1 MKINARFLL
10 VTFFIVLVLSVSYTL
25 IYYSLATKIL
35 RSQHTKALQLSK
47 SSFIYSFTDLQ
58 NEASQDF
65 SKLIGKLDGL
75 TDEDLSNLKC
85 DFVFEV
91 IENGLISK
99 NSLKTNSKTDVS
111 SNPKTITGFIDENPS
126 AVINSYQTA
135 DNRLIFYG
143 RIITPKILEDIVRKN
158 KADIAFL
165 KNGKPL
171 IISNNSFNKSYLY
184 EITQITEI
192 LKKDNSLTEYYLE
205 TEEGELYATYFDLF
219 TEMDYLPQSG
229 ILVFSLA
236 EELSV
241 FQESMNY
248 IMGVMIVSG
257 IIITIIMV
265 LLVTGKFRRQIT
277 YLSYGAEIV
286 SKGNLDHRVTVV
298 SKDEIGKLGI
308 AFNHMLD
315 EIQKRDFV
323 AREYS
328 EFMALINQNPTVKEI
343 SEVSIEKI
351 INVTGFSIGAIHRVE
366 NDRLIPLASYG
377 VDASKTIDETDF
389 NLYAGVIKKKE
400 KKELFFEKNHP
411 EIKSGMITLKISSLC
426 ILPIIYNNNVIAI
439 LELAS
444 EKPDFH
450 YSKIILNN
458 IIKQFAIGLTN
469 SIAFEQLEHMVTE
482 LQTLNENYQNQ
493 NKKIVT
499 QNEQLKD
506 LHNQLSEKAL
516 ELENQKEK
524 AVGLTKVKSQFL
536 ANMSH
541 ELRTPLN
548 SILGLTELIKKN
560 STTVPTTKEKLDV
573 VLRNGKKLLLLIN
586 NILEFSKAESD
597 NFSVKRE
604 IFSLNKMIDDIKD
617 YIIPQITEK
626 NLEYEFI
633 NVNKLH
639 YILDSAPEMLEQI
652 LLNLLG
658 NAVKFTNF
666 GFIKLSVQKISEKDI
681 QFIVEDSG
689 IGISEEEQ
697 NSVFE
702 EFNKASNSI
711 KSNKGGSG
719 LGLAICK
726 RYLQLLNGKI
736 EVQSKLK
743 EGTKFIVTLSDVIKN
758 TETVKED
765 ELQIQTGDALIFS
778 NNDDSV
784 DLYKKYLTANSIELT
799 EVNPENI
806 KLSSINSDVKL
817 ILIDL
822 NSCEKS
828 WELLYEL
835 KENPSTKEIP
845 VFLFTADFSNHIG
858 YMLAPFDFM
867 LGINNVEELNFNLEK
882 TEKFLAG
889 KIEKVCFVNEESL
902 DLSMISQV
910 MENRKI
916 DMSVRDSSEITPE
929 KVLIDNP
936 DVIFIDL
943 INNYFNGI
951 EIITGLKKDIETRNI
966 PVIFYTNSGVINKYA
981 NLLTESVETVARIT
995 GYHPLDTLNVIRKR
1009 LKINSIS
1016 GMEEHPVEQKFTAP
1030 EIIKENDTIEENKE
1044 INSILVVDDDK
1055 DTQYTVGEIL
1065 KDRGFNV
1072 IFADNGIEC
1081 LAELNKNKVDL
1092 VLLDIMMPKMD
1103 GFETIKNIRK
1113 NLDFRGLKVIA
1124 LTAYAMLDN
1133 KEVIEKNGFDDIIT
1147 KPIITD
1153 TLLEKI
1159 FESVGRKNV

>member
-1 MKINARFLL
+1 MKINARLLL

-35 RSQHTKALQLSK
+35 RSQHSKTLQLSK

-65 SKLIGKLDGL
+65 SGLIGRFENLQNA
-75 TDEDLSNLKC
+75 DLENLKC

-91 IENGLISK
+91 LENGLISK
-99 NSLKTNSKTDVS
+99 NSLIANSKVNNSDET
-111 SNPKTITGFIDENPS
+111 KTIAGFIDFNPS

-135 DNRLIFYG
+135 NNKLIFYG
-143 RIITPKILEDIVRKN
+143 RIITPTILEDIVSKN

-171 IISNNSFNKSYLY
+171 IISNKNFNELYLKD
-184 EITQITEI
+184 ISRIAEI
-192 LKKDNSLTEYYLE
+192 LKNDNSLNEYYVE
-205 TEEGELYATYFDLF
+205 TEAGELYATYFDLF
-219 TEMDYLPQSG
+219 TEMDYLPKSG
-229 ILVFSLA
+229 IVVFSVAQELA
-236 EELSV
+236 A

-257 IIITIIMV
+257 IILTIIMV
-265 LLVTGKFRRQIT
+265 LIFTGRLRRQIT

-286 SKGNLDHRVTVV
+286 SKGNLDHRVTVI
-298 SKDEIGKLGI
+298 SNDEIGKLGE
-308 AFNHMLD
+308 AFNHMLE
-315 EIQKRDFV
+315 EIQKRDSLD
-323 AREYS
+323 REYS
-328 EFMALINQNPTVKEI
+328 EFMALINQNPTVKEL
-343 SEVSIEKI
+343 SEVAIEKI
-351 INVTGFSIGAIHRVE
+351 INVTGFSVGAIHQVE
-366 NDRLIPLASYG
+366 KERLIPIASYG
-377 VDASKTIDETDF
+377 IDTKITISETDF
-389 NLYAGVIKKKE
+389 NLYSSVIKKKE

-411 EIKSGMITLKISSLC
+411 EIKSGMITLKISSLF
-426 ILPIIYNNNVIAI
+426 IVPIIYNNNVIAI

-444 EKPDFH
+444 EKQDFH
-450 YSKIILNN
+450 YFKAMLNN
-458 IIKQFAIGLTN
+458 IIKQLAVGLTN
-469 SIAFEQLEHMVTE
+469 AIAFEKLEEMVSE
-482 LQTLNENYQNQ
+482 LQTLNENYQKQ
-493 NKKIVT
+493 NKQIVI

-516 ELENQKEK
+516 ELQNEKEK
-524 AVGLTKVKSQFL
+524 AVSLTKVKSQFL

-560 STTVPTTKEKLDV
+560 SSETGSKEKLDV

-604 IFSLNKMIDDIKD
+604 IFSFNKMIDDIKD
-617 YIIPQITEK
+617 YIVPQIVEK
-626 NLEYEFI
+626 NLEYEFV

-639 YILDSAPEMLEQI
+639 YILHTAPEMIEQI

-666 GFIKLSVQKISEKDI
+666 GFIKLSVQKISDKDI

-726 RYLQLLNGKI
+726 RYIQLLNGKI
-736 EVQSKLK
+736 EVKSKPK
-743 EGTKFIVTLSDVIKN
+743 EGTKFIVTLPGAIKN
-758 TETVKED
+758 TEEIKPEVHKSHV
-765 ELQIQTGDALIFS
+765 GDALILS

-784 DLYKKYLTANSIELT
+784 DLYKKYLNANSLKLIQVDPGNLKLNELG
-799 EVNPENI
+799 
-806 KLSSINSDVKL
+806 SDIKL

-822 NSCEKS
+822 NSSAES
-828 WELLYEL
+828 WELLYKI
-835 KENPSTKEIP
+835 KENSYSKEIP
-845 VFLFTADFSNHIG
+845 VFLFIADFRNHLG
-858 YMLAPFDFM
+858 YMLAPFDFT
-867 LGINNVEELNFNLEK
+867 LNVNDPDELNYHIEK
-882 TEKFLAG
+882 SAGFLNK
-889 KIEKVCFVNEESL
+889 KIEKICFVNEDSL
-902 DLSMISQV
+902 DLSLISDFLEKCNV
-910 MENRKI
+910 
-916 DMSVRDSSEITPE
+916 DMSVRDSSEMVPE
-929 KVLIDNP
+929 KVLIDQP
-936 DVIFIDL
+936 DL
-943 INNYFNGI
+943 IFLDLMNKGFNGI
-951 EIITGLKKDIETRNI
+951 EILTVLKRDLDTRNI
-966 PVIFYTNSGVINKYA
+966 PVIFYTNLATINQYS
-981 NLLTESVETVARIT
+981 NLLTESVETIT
-995 GYHPLDTLNVIRKR
+995 KMKNYHPLDTLNVIRKR
-1009 LKINSIS
+1009 LKLDSVS
-1016 GMEEHPVEQKFTAP
+1016 DMEENQIQRDVSTFV
-1030 EIIKENDTIEENKE
+1030 KENEIADSKE
-1044 INSILVVDDDK
+1044 KNNSKLILVVDDDK

-1065 KDRGFNV
+1065 KDSGFNV
-1072 IFADNGIEC
+1072 IFAGNGIEC
-1081 LAELNKNKVDL
+1081 LAKLDKNQVDL

-1113 NLDFRGLKVIA
+1113 NISFRGLKVIA

-1153 TLLEKI
+1153 ALLEKI
-1159 FESVGRKNV
+1159 FDSVERRNL